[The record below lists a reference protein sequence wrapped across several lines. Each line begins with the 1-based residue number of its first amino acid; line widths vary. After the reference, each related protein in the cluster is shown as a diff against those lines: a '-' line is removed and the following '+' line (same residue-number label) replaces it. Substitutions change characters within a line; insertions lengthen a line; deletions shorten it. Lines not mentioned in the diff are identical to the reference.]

1 MVGGEGGRGL
11 AKALK
16 TGWVNT
22 HALSTNTKS
31 REEPSHGIKHA

>member
-16 TGWVNT
+16 PGGLIRMLCLLTRT
-22 HALSTNTKS
+22 MLYACTSC
-31 REEPSHGIKHA
+31 